1 MTTMLT
7 CFNED
12 LQRFNGRMRFN
23 TQRKQEIIDSIEN
36 KMYAMGKSFRK
47 LFTPK
52 KREVLD
58 EIAYLLTGSGICTIG
73 TDKLMQKCGI
83 KSRTTVVEAVRAM
96 KESGDILVC
105 RLANNHA
112 GKYVFVL
119 KTHPNFE
126 EIMEQVFH
134 IHPTDT
140 FHAIEHQNEHQS
152 EHQNEHL
159 QNSEVVDALSV
170 NQENPSPI
178 YSISFNLLNLLKQ
191 DSIHNIANHIDN
203 ELLNAKKNEQESLRI
218 DEYLSE
224 RQKAFYEQIKNNE
237 DLLPVIRDNASLIAL
252 RIAKKYYPGLVQKSL
267 YKMNEQLHLGKSI
280 ESIPAYFVECCSNL
294 MKKGMDKNKL
304 ELEYQPGADTGRRKP
319 APKFYNWLEDIS

>member
-23 TQRKQEIIDSIEN
+23 KQHKQEIIDSIEN

-83 KSRTTVVEAVRAM
+83 KSRTTVVEAVKAM

-134 IHPTDT
+134 IHPTDS
-140 FHAIEHQNEHQS
+140 FHTVEHQSEHQS

-159 QNSEVVDALSV
+159 GNSKVVDTLSM
-170 NQENPSPI
+170 NQENSSSI

-191 DSIHNIANHIDN
+191 DSIYNIANYIDN
-203 ELLNAKKNEQESLRI
+203 ELLNAKETEQEARRI
-218 DEYLSE
+218 DEYLSK
-224 RQKAFYEQIKNNE
+224 RQKAFYEQIKDNE
-237 DLLPVIRDNASLIAL
+237 DLLPAIRENASLIAL
-252 RIAKKYYPGLVQKSL
+252 RISKNYYTGLVQKSL
-267 YKMNEQLHLGKSI
+267 YKMNEQLKLGKLI
-280 ESIPAYFVECCSNL
+280 ESIPAYFVECCNNVVE
-294 MKKGMDKNKL
+294 KRIDKCEI
-304 ELEYQPGADTGRRKP
+304 ELESVTTRRKP
-319 APKFYNWLEDIS
+319 APQFYNWLEDIS

>member
-23 TQRKQEIIDSIEN
+23 KQHKQEIIDSIEN

-83 KSRTTVVEAVRAM
+83 KSRTTVVEAVKAM

-134 IHPTDT
+134 IHPTDS
-140 FHAIEHQNEHQS
+140 FHTVEHQSEHQS

-159 QNSEVVDALSV
+159 GNSKVVDTLSM
-170 NQENPSPI
+170 NQENSSSI

-191 DSIHNIANHIDN
+191 DSIYNIANYIDN
-203 ELLNAKKNEQESLRI
+203 ELLNAKETEQEARRI
-218 DEYLSE
+218 DEYLSK
-224 RQKAFYEQIKNNE
+224 RQKAFYEQIKDNE
-237 DLLPVIRDNASLIAL
+237 DLLPAIRENASLIAL
-252 RIAKKYYPGLVQKSL
+252 RISKNYYTGLVQKSL
-267 YKMNEQLHLGKSI
+267 YKMNEQLKLGKLI
-280 ESIPAYFVECCSNL
+280 ESIPAYFVECCNNVV
-294 MKKGMDKNKL
+294 KKRIDKCEI
-304 ELEYQPGADTGRRKP
+304 ELESVTTRRKP
-319 APKFYNWLEDIS
+319 APQFYNWLEDIS

>member
-23 TQRKQEIIDSIEN
+23 KQHKQEIIDSIEN

-83 KSRTTVVEAVRAM
+83 KSRTTVVEAVKAM

-134 IHPTDT
+134 IHPTDS
-140 FHAIEHQNEHQS
+140 FHTVEHQS

-159 QNSEVVDALSV
+159 GNSKVVDTLSM
-170 NQENPSPI
+170 NQENSSSI

-191 DSIHNIANHIDN
+191 DSIYNIANYIDN
-203 ELLNAKKNEQESLRI
+203 ELLNAKETEQEARRI
-218 DEYLSE
+218 DEYLSK
-224 RQKAFYEQIKNNE
+224 RQKAFYEQIKDNE
-237 DLLPVIRDNASLIAL
+237 DLLPAIRENASLIAL
-252 RIAKKYYPGLVQKSL
+252 RISKNYYTGLVQKSL
-267 YKMNEQLHLGKSI
+267 YKMNEQLKLGKLI
-280 ESIPAYFVECCSNL
+280 ESIPAYFVECCNNVV
-294 MKKGMDKNKL
+294 KKRIDKCEI
-304 ELEYQPGADTGRRKP
+304 ELESVTTRRKP
-319 APKFYNWLEDIS
+319 APQFYNWLEDIS